1 MKKFILTILFA
12 LIATFSFSQPRHFNY
27 NVVRPAID
35 ITQYSVV
42 DSLPLEKIDLQFN
55 KEIDDAIKKIEIK
68 EMVYLILIAGGV
80 GNRLGAGIPKQFV
93 EVLGKPI
100 IAYTMELFQ
109 NHPEIDGIELV
120 CVDGYQDEL
129 RKIADNH
136 HISKVIK
143 IVKGGSEY
151 ERSIMNGVEGLKGI
165 AKPNDV
171 VIIHWAASPFVTDE
185 IISDNIRVC
194 KEKGNA
200 MSACPAYLLYGSN
213 DGEQSKKNINRDTI
227 KILAAPQ
234 SFLYKNI
241 VDIYKE
247 VEKRNL
253 FESVEAHTTA
263 FMTALGIP
271 IYFSKGSQT
280 NIKITTKEDL
290 ELFTGYVLAQKYKSG
305 KIKI

>member
-1 MKKFILTILFA
+1 MT
-12 LIATFSFSQPRHFNY
+12 
-27 NVVRPAID
+27 
-35 ITQYSVV
+35 
-42 DSLPLEKIDLQFN
+42 
-55 KEIDDAIKKIEIK
+55 
-68 EMVYLILIAGGV
+68 YLILLAGGI

-93 EVLGKPI
+93 NVLGKPV
-100 IAYTMELFQ
+100 IAYTMQKYQE
-109 NHPEIDGIELV
+109 HPEIDGIELV

-151 ERSIMNGVEGLKGI
+151 ECSIMNGVEGLKGI
-165 AKPNDV
+165 AKPDDV

-234 SFLYKNI
+234 SFLYENI